1 MWMYLVYTFE
11 IARRH
16 LLRENILCYNLIFS
30 LLRASCGRVLGH
42 MRIQQTVRLVKII
55 TRDQGELNLKTLSL
69 LQYIHL
75 SVQP

>member
-16 LLRENILCYNLIFS
+16 LLQENILCYNLIFP

-42 MRIQQTVRLVKII
+42 MRTQQTVRLVKII
-55 TRDQGELNLKTLSL
+55 TRGQGELNLKTLSL
-69 LQYIHL
+69 L
-75 SVQP
+75 PC